1 MQLAQSVT
9 PRAAPLAARRS
20 AGTSRATRRICAVA
34 CERPKVAVEVREGAS
49 VVKTFE
55 ENCADKLLRDA
66 LLGEGVGL
74 YKGFAKLSNC
84 SGAGQCGMCI
94 VDVVQDDDGLLGSR
108 EAVEEQK
115 LRGKP
120 ETWRLACQTSLGQDD
135 DIKAGSV
142 TVAVKP

>member
-34 CERPKVAVEVREGAS
+34 CEHPKVAVEVREGAS

-74 YKGFAKLSNC
+74 YKVRS
-84 SGAGQCGMCI
+84 
-94 VDVVQDDDGLLGSR
+94 VVGL
-108 EAVEEQK
+108 V
-115 LRGKP
+115 
-120 ETWRLACQTSLGQDD
+120 
-135 DIKAGSV
+135 
-142 TVAVKP
+142 